1 MEDDYLQ
8 QLRREMSEIEDQK
21 EYLTDNEYLTM
32 MNNCMW
38 SYINHL
44 QERCIC
50 TESSFECYHYPKLF
64 QNCRHKDVILQYA
77 PLISIMIPGYQIPAD
92 FRLQLE
98 VQHEPYDR
106 DMLIRTMRYLL
117 ELSFA
122 SSYTSDKVICAFSIF
137 HLAFKHYGLLE
148 ESPKLRDVV
157 LRKLNEFES
166 REESTFILENY
177 DFSLFRIDFNPVPI
191 WAGELRS
198 PVAPS
203 FNEENIAEE
212 YS

>member
-1 MEDDYLQ
+1 MEDEYLQ
-8 QLRREMSEIEDQK
+8 QHRRVMNEIEDRK

-32 MNNCMW
+32 MNGCMR

-50 TESSFECYHYPKLF
+50 TESLFECYHYPKLL
-64 QNCRHKDVILQYA
+64 QNCRNKDIILQYA
-77 PLISIMIPGYQIPAD
+77 PLISYMIPDHQIPVD

-106 DMLIRTMRYLL
+106 DLLIRTMRYLL

-137 HLAFKHYGLLE
+137 HLAFKHYGLME
-148 ESPKLRDVV
+148 ESQKLRDVV
-157 LRKLNEFES
+157 LNKLIEFES
-166 REESTFILENY
+166 YEGNTFILENY
-177 DFSLFRIDFNPVPI
+177 DFSVFGIDFNPVPI
-191 WAGELRS
+191 WVGELRS

-203 FNEENIAEE
+203 FNEV
-212 YS
+212 